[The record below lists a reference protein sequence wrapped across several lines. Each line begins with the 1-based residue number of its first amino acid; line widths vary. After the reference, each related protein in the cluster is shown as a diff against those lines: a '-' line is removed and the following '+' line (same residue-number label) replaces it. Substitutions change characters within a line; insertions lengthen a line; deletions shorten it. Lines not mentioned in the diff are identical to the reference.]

1 MTFPMQFANSS
12 LKAKNKSKDIITEYI
27 SLQSKNTRQQKYW
40 VLLQFIINDYT
51 GIYKG
56 SVCSDLQ
63 MVLYSANFTSAI

>member
-1 MTFPMQFANSS
+1 MQFANSS